1 MRGELYTILFDR
13 GTSTPRTPTG
23 IVSKVAVK
31 LEEEKRR
38 EEKRR
43 EERNFGRIHGVFARD
58 G

>member
-23 IVSKVAVK
+23 KVSKVAVK

-38 EEKRR
+38 EKFRS
-43 EERNFGRIHGVFARD
+43 HSCVFARD